1 MISIS
6 HLNKSFAKNH
16 ILKDISARIE
26 PGTITAIAGPNG
38 SGKTTLMKC
47 LLGLLRYESGEI
59 AINGHDIS
67 RSSLYKKET
76 GYVPQQSA
84 LPPNLSVEDMVS
96 MLMEL
101 RSAAYSRYE
110 ELVSL
115 LHLEGQTQKKS
126 SSLSGGT
133 KQKAGLLL
141 GMLFHPSVLILD
153 EPLSYL
159 DPATSVV
166 VKEELLRMKENGC
179 TVLLSSHNMHEIE
192 EIAGQLI
199 YILEGRIHFSGSP
212 VQLMEHHGTA
222 TLESAL
228 SHVLKNHYESNR
240 QNLKIYRA

>member
-1 MISIS
+1 MIAIS
-6 HLNKSFAKNH
+6 HLNKSFGKNH
-16 ILKDISARIE
+16 ILKDISAQIS
-26 PGTITAIAGPNG
+26 PGAITAIAGPNG

-47 LLGLLRYESGEI
+47 LLGLLRYDSGEVFI
-59 AINGHDIS
+59 SGHNIS
-67 RSSLYKKET
+67 LSSAYKKET

-84 LPPNLSVEDMVS
+84 LPANLSIEDMVS

-101 RSAAYSRYE
+101 RDATYSRYDD
-110 ELVSL
+110 LVAL
-115 LHLEGQTQKKS
+115 LHLEGQIQKKS

-133 KQKAGLLL
+133 RQKAGLLL